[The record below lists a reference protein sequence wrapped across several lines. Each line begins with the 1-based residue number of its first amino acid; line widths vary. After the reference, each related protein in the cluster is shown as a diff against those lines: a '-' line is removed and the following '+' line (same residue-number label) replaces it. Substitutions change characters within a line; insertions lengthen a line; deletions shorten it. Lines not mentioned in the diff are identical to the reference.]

1 MKLYFI
7 LLISTFFILVSCM
20 STTLIVKENTQKEKY
35 SIRKNDLIKIILEA
49 NPSTLYEWQIV
60 YYDSSKVKIINESY
74 IAKETKRD
82 MEGSGGNKIYI
93 IKAID
98 KGTTS
103 IKLDY
108 FRPFEKEL
116 PRLKDFSIIVN
127 IK

>member
-1 MKLYFI
+1 
-7 LLISTFFILVSCM
+7 M